1 MTLRRQ
7 LFATKSVKLLEEE
20 MASENRLRRVLGP
33 VALTSLGIGAII
45 GAGIFVLTG
54 LAAHEHAGPALTLSF
69 VVAGLGCTFAAL
81 CYAEFAS
88 MIPVAGSAYTY
99 AYATLG
105 ELMAWIIGWDL
116 ILEYG
121 MASST
126 VAHGWSKYFLHFIEL
141 FGWHIPASLASD
153 PFSTPGA
160 WCNLPAAVI
169 VLLVTVVLVVGIRES
184 ARFNAS
190 MVVLKLVVVLFV
202 IAAGA
207 AYVKPENWHPFMP
220 FGFTGVASGAAYV
233 FFAYIGFDSVS
244 THAEEARNP
253 QRDVPIG
260 IITSLVVC
268 TLLYIAVAGV
278 LTGMV
283 PYNEIDIDAPLAAAF
298 VRYGLSAAVFF
309 ISLGA
314 VAGITSV
321 LLVLMLSQPRVF
333 FAMARDGLL
342 PYSFF
347 GTVHPRFRTPHKA
360 TILTGGLV
368 ALVAALFPI
377 HALAEMVNIGTLFA
391 FVVVCAAVWI
401 MRYTNPKQRRPF
413 RCPWVPAVPLLGILF
428 NFGLMLS
435 LGSHNWARLFIWLA
449 VGMAIYFGYSR
460 HHSRLAQTAVA
471 DKPKRRAR
479 HR

>member
-1 MTLRRQ
+1 MNLREQ
-7 LFATKSVKLLEEE
+7 LFAVKSIKLLEEE
-20 MASENRLRRVLGP
+20 MASDNRLRRVLGP
-33 VALTSLGIGAII
+33 ISLTALGVGAII

-54 LAAHEHAGPALTLSF
+54 LAAHDHAGPGLVLSF
-69 VVAGLGCTFAAL
+69 VVAGLGCAFAAL

-99 AYATLG
+99 AYATMG
-105 ELMAWIIGWDL
+105 ELLAWIIGWDL
-116 ILEYG
+116 VLEYG

-126 VAHGWSKYFLHFIEL
+126 VAYGWSKYFLHFIEL
-141 FGWHIPASLASD
+141 FGLHVPPFLASD

-160 WCNLPAAVI
+160 WFNLPAAVI
-169 VLLVTVVLVVGIRES
+169 VLLVTVILVVGIRAS
-184 ARFNAS
+184 ASFNAA
-190 MVVLKLVVVLFV
+190 MVVVKLVVVLFV
-202 IAAGA
+202 IGAGITHVDTA
-207 AYVKPENWHPFMP
+207 NWHPFLP
-220 FGFTGVASGAAYV
+220 FGFSGVASGAAYV

-260 IITSLVVC
+260 IITSLCIC
-268 TLLYIAVAGV
+268 TILYIAVAAV

-283 PYNEIDIDAPLAAAF
+283 PYQEIDINAPLAAAF
-298 VRYGLSAAVFF
+298 VRYGMSTAVFI

-360 TILTGGLV
+360 TILTGSLV

-391 FVVVCAAVWI
+391 FVVVCIAVWI
-401 MRYTNPKQRRPF
+401 MRYTNPDQRRPF
-413 RCPWVPAVPLLGILF
+413 RCPFVPVVPALGILF
-428 NFGLMLS
+428 NVGLMLS
-435 LGSHNWARLFIWLA
+435 LGWHNWARLTIWLL
-449 VGMAIYFGYSR
+449 VGLIIYFTYSR
-460 HHSRLAQTAVA
+460 HHSKLLLAAQVTAPA
-471 DKPKRRAR
+471 RRTR
-479 HR
+479 SR